1 LILPQEAF
9 GLWALPASYC
19 VTGLP
24 KAIVRLSAS
33 ANLRLRA
40 PEPHYIIPITEGTN
54 PGRLSPW
61 LTLKGAVE
69 MALLNSKSPWRSR
82 WDRATV
88 VPLRPHQRPLVRQP
102 VFEMKKAV
110 RRQMAQPIQANCP
123 VSLSKVMAEAVRNGR
138 MDYPR
143 LEYIV
148 S

>member
-1 LILPQEAF
+1 
-9 GLWALPASYC
+9 
-19 VTGLP
+19 
-24 KAIVRLSAS
+24 
-33 ANLRLRA
+33 
-40 PEPHYIIPITEGTN
+40 
-54 PGRLSPW
+54 
-61 LTLKGAVE
+61 